1 MGRKVEDQKNF
12 VTKNETVEDK
22 EKVEKNQV
30 EKIVQLEKEL
40 KAAQLQLATKEETTR
55 RLAEKLRVLEE
66 HMELKD
72 IIIHDK
78 ERTIQILS
86 SPAS

>member
-1 MGRKVEDQKNF
+1 MADQKNF

-22 EKVEKNQV
+22 EKAA
-30 EKIVQLEKEL
+30 EKIVQLEEEL

-66 HMELKD
+66 HMELKN

-78 ERTIQILS
+78 ERTIQISS

>member
-55 RLAEKLRVLEE
+55 LAEKIRVLEE
-66 HMELKD
+66 HMELKN